1 MRWKKSLVAI
11 YRVVGLF
18 VNALTAD
25 EKNYLL
31 NRDNFTQ
38 PINMKLSQKQ
48 KAFAAFA
55 FAFSRSILNF
65 THFPKKDD
73 PHS

>member
-1 MRWKKSLVAI
+1 
-11 YRVVGLF
+11 
-18 VNALTAD
+18 
-25 EKNYLL
+25 
-31 NRDNFTQ
+31 
-38 PINMKLSQKQ
+38 MKLSQKQ
-48 KAFAAFA
+48 KTFAAFA